1 MNSLQLAGYQNILG
15 RNVIPSEIQFDKGID
30 LLKALN
36 KQDTYTDAYT
46 PPVFKTDMPN
56 PDSPF
61 GAPRSGLFT
70 PVGYYN
76 NKNTKNLRTCEPTV
90 QKIPTI
96 PDDKAVAQWTT
107 RQIQDGYKAVFEG
120 PIGATWFDVSNVDDS
135 FRGDETILNPEI
147 LNLNAASFLSGRQ
160 NVPPNLGKKLE
171 ASEKDIQKNRDFIV
185 YDNVKQ
191 NSYLNP
197 SGYYY
202 TK

>member
-1 MNSLQLAGYQNILG
+1 
-15 RNVIPSEIQFDKGID
+15 
-30 LLKALN
+30 
-36 KQDTYTDAYT
+36 
-46 PPVFKTDMPN
+46 
-56 PDSPF
+56 
-61 GAPRSGLFT
+61 LFT

-90 QKIPTI
+90 QKMQTI

-107 RQIQDGYKAVFEG
+107 RQTQDGYKATVEG

-160 NVPPNLGKKLE
+160 NVPPNLGKNLE